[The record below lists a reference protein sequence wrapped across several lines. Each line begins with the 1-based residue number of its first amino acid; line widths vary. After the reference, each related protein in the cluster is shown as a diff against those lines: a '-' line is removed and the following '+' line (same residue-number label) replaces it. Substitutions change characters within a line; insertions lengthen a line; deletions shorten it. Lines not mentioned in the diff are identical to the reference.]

1 MKREK
6 LLTGTAALAAA
17 AALSG
22 LFFVCKSNDYM
33 EGKDGMVS
41 AAEERVGA
49 GITAEETD
57 VQSAF
62 RMKEG
67 ASIRLNKEND
77 TYGIRFGA
85 VVADETKSYTMMIV
99 PTELAGGYKV
109 SSGIT
114 LSEYCEKRA
123 EEAGG
128 RVAKAENLAPD
139 ENGEITCALVRVK
152 WENLNRAFTAIAYYE
167 AGGQRIEAAR
177 AEENARSVFEVAQKA
192 LDSGTLDEAERAA
205 VEQLKADGEKEA
217 DGVAVDIGLTESL
230 FEVEKQDEQDH
241 VENEGNDWKFYGKQQ
256 LRVKMNAAV
265 WKSRLRYKSGTAEFS
280 LKVANGKG
288 RAKLIDASGEAVL
301 SVGLNYDVEKK
312 VQLSTELLKT
322 CTEIVFERTTETG
335 AESAGADNVDGTG
348 DTGSDSAAQAIYKMS
363 EIREKTAAE
372 QMEYLKKA
380 AYTISHARPTTQKRM
395 GLLCEIC
402 LKEAERALAAGE
414 NVAEAIK
421 NKTIELNNVRYN
433 RMAKIGSYLVDM
445 FPDNGT
451 VMTHCFAE
459 TIVGTMLRECRNRGK
474 HIRLFCPETRPYFQG
489 ARLTAS
495 VCHDMGFDVT
505 VISDNMPAFVMQNEK
520 VDVFTTAADAICCDG
535 HVVNKVGTFQNA
547 IVAKYMGIPYFVTG
561 APDQGHPTVD
571 TVHIEM
577 RDPSFTLQA
586 MGVRTA
592 AEGVKGYYPA
602 FDITP
607 PHLVS
612 GVVTDLGIYSPYDLH
627 RYFTDGHIDEHNL
640 VV

>member
-6 LLTGTAALAAA
+6 LLTGTATLAAA

-33 EGKDGMVS
+33 EGKGGMVS

-49 GITAEETD
+49 GITAEETG

-85 VVADETKSYTMMIV
+85 VVTDETKSYTMMIV
-99 PTELAGGYKV
+99 PTELAGGYKE

-139 ENGEITCALVRVK
+139 GNGEITCALVRVK

-167 AGGQRIEAAR
+167 ADGQRIEAAR

-217 DGVAVDIGLTESL
+217 DGVAVDIGLTERL

-256 LRVKMNAAV
+256 LRVKMNAEV

-280 LKVANGKG
+280 LKAANGKG

-301 SVGLNYDVEKK
+301 SVGLDYDVEKK

-335 AESAGADNVDGTG
+335 AESAGADTVDGTG

-372 QMEYLKKA
+372 AAQEMSERIAALSKIQSEIRVVGGEGGENEEDSGGYGQYLTDLDWAKQAYELGLSAEAKKLVSNSAELEKLWNTAFAAEKMLVSPATDQDFVSKGERPMFGANMQVEAKKDKTFEKVWVATRIPHERDDEQFTSGGYGYRSELMYAKTLEESEKA
-380 AYTISHARPTTQKRM
+380 ALIDGYAYVKFSVYVKH
-395 GLLCEIC
+395 
-402 LKEAERALAAGE
+402 ALAENETHTLYFTLPGE
-414 NVAEAIK
+414 KYDK
-421 NKTIELNNVRYN
+421 NNAKQVRKEVSLIN
-433 RMAKIGSYLVDM
+433 GGWKEITLTSEEFKKFGRMT
-445 FPDNGT
+445 F
-451 VMTHCFAE
+451 CFAVLAPND
-459 TIVGTMLRECRNRGK
+459 VGYDSRDELK
-474 HIRLFCPETRPYFQG
+474 ISPFY
-489 ARLTAS
+489 
-495 VCHDMGFDVT
+495 GF
-505 VISDNMPAFVMQNEK
+505 N
-520 VDVFTTAADAICCDG
+520 
-535 HVVNKVGTFQNA
+535 
-547 IVAKYMGIPYFVTG
+547 
-561 APDQGHPTVD
+561 
-571 TVHIEM
+571 
-577 RDPSFTLQA
+577 
-586 MGVRTA
+586 
-592 AEGVKGYYPA
+592 
-602 FDITP
+602 
-607 PHLVS
+607 
-612 GVVTDLGIYSPYDLH
+612 
-627 RYFTDGHIDEHNL
+627 
-640 VV
+640 

>member
-6 LLTGTAALAAA
+6 ILTGTAALAAA

-85 VVADETKSYTMMIV
+85 VVTDETKSYTMIIV
-99 PTELAGGYKV
+99 PTELAGGYKE

-139 ENGEITCALVRVK
+139 GNGEITCALVRVK

-167 AGGQRIEAAR
+167 ADGQRIEAAR
-177 AEENARSVFEVAQKA
+177 AEEN
-192 LDSGTLDEAERAA
+192 A

-217 DGVAVDIGLTESL
+217 DGVAVDIGLTERL

-280 LKVANGKG
+280 LKAANGKG
-288 RAKLIDASGEAVL
+288 RAKLIDVSGETVL

-335 AESAGADNVDGTG
+335 ADAGADTVDGTG
-348 DTGSDSAAQAIYKMS
+348 NTGSDSAAQAIYKMS

-372 QMEYLKKA
+372 AAQEMSEQIAALSKIQSEIRVIGGEGGENEEDSGGYGQYLTDLDWAKQAYELGLSAEAKKLVSNSAELEKLWNTAFAAEKMLVSPATDQDFVCKGERPMFGANMQVEAKKDKTFEKVWVATRIPHERDDEQFTSGGYGYRSELMYAKTFEESEKA
-380 AYTISHARPTTQKRM
+380 ALIDGYAYVKFSVYVKH
-395 GLLCEIC
+395 
-402 LKEAERALAAGE
+402 ALAENETHTLYFTLPGE
-414 NVAEAIK
+414 KYK
-421 NKTIELNNVRYN
+421 NNAKQARKEVSLINGGWKEITLTSEEFKKFG
-433 RMAKIGSYLVDM
+433 RMT
-445 FPDNGT
+445 F
-451 VMTHCFAE
+451 CFAVLAPND
-459 TIVGTMLRECRNRGK
+459 VGYDFRDELK
-474 HIRLFCPETRPYFQG
+474 
-489 ARLTAS
+489 
-495 VCHDMGFDVT
+495 
-505 VISDNMPAFVMQNEK
+505 ISPFYGLN
-520 VDVFTTAADAICCDG
+520 
-535 HVVNKVGTFQNA
+535 
-547 IVAKYMGIPYFVTG
+547 
-561 APDQGHPTVD
+561 
-571 TVHIEM
+571 
-577 RDPSFTLQA
+577 
-586 MGVRTA
+586 
-592 AEGVKGYYPA
+592 
-602 FDITP
+602 
-607 PHLVS
+607 
-612 GVVTDLGIYSPYDLH
+612 
-627 RYFTDGHIDEHNL
+627 
-640 VV
+640 